1 MLRQFHF
8 PICTIK
14 TFLKMINIKPERNTA
29 CKGKIL
35 LLETYFGSL
44 RRLSNSLTAK
54 GYMVYSVGNI
64 DTAIKHLTKEDFCL
78 MLLNHCYADKL
89 RGIQKNMST
98 YLPACLIFED
108 NYREE
113 VATVVN
119 TLVMSGTQNYLFE
132 PLVSEQVISILNA
145 SPNGALSATT
155 F

>member
-1 MLRQFHF
+1 MLHQFHL

-14 TFLKMINIKPERNTA
+14 TFLKTINIKPERNTV

-44 RRLSNSLTAK
+44 RRLSDSLTAK
-54 GYMVYSVGNI
+54 GYIVYSVANI

-78 MLLNHCYADKL
+78 VLLNHCYADKL

-98 YLPACLIFED
+98 YLPACLIFEER
-108 NYREE
+108 YRQE

-119 TLVMSGTQNYLFE
+119 TLVISGTRNYLFE
-132 PLVSEQVISILNA
+132 PLASEQVISILNT
-145 SPNGALSATT
+145 SINGGLA
-155 F
+155 